1 MAVSK
6 TNGKSST
13 TKKEN
18 VPIDSN
24 SHGKRSS
31 IMLFFIAP
39 LLFGMVLG
47 AYLTT
52 YLLEE
57 EYREYILAMSII
69 YVSIFYVH
77 NLIIIPTSHLLIY
90 IHRTNC
96 ITTSIRPSWC
106 HRSKSKQLYQM
117 SISTI
122 RWKTNKWDWTFQVK
136 DNNWSQWTLIPKES

>member
-1 MAVSK
+1 MTASK

-13 TKKEN
+13 IKKKN

-31 IMLFFIAP
+31 IILFFIAP

-57 EYREYILAMSII
+57 EYRKCILSFMSLFFMAHIS
-69 YVSIFYVH
+69 Y
-77 NLIIIPTSHLLIY
+77 IPTS
-90 IHRTNC
+90 
-96 ITTSIRPSWC
+96 
-106 HRSKSKQLYQM
+106 
-117 SISTI
+117 
-122 RWKTNKWDWTFQVK
+122 
-136 DNNWSQWTLIPKES
+136 